1 MSSEAGEGFRDAFK
15 EHLDVF
21 GEDFHVAGETKRG
34 VFSDHKGTMKVSFP
48 PGEFALK
55 AGDVVTR
62 WATEEKYSV
71 VSAKAEAIAGV
82 PVSFDVI
89 VAPRAA

>member
-1 MSSEAGEGFRDAFK
+1 MSNELGDDYREAFK
-15 EHLDVF
+15 EHLDAF

-34 VFSDHKGTMKVSFP
+34 AFSDQKGKIKVSFP
-48 PGEFALK
+48 PGEFAVK

-71 VSAKAEAIAGV
+71 VSAKAYAIAGV
-82 PVSFDVI
+82 VVSFDVTLT
-89 VAPRAA
+89 PREA

>member
-1 MSSEAGEGFRDAFK
+1 MNDKTGETFREVFK

-34 VFSDHKGTMKVSFP
+34 VFSDDKGIMMVRFP
-48 PGEFALK
+48 PEEFALK
-55 AGDVVTR
+55 PGETITR

-71 VSAKAEAIAGV
+71 VSAKAHAIAGMV
-82 PVSFDVI
+82 VSFDVI
-89 VAPRAA
+89 VAPR